1 MSGSFVNTL
10 ATALSTEWEYGVLYV
25 AAATIISGV
34 ALNFINS
41 RADHEAAVSEERMLV
56 ATSTMTLFFVAAF
69 ALARSGIG
77 QLPMS
82 PEAEFA
88 ARIFGCLT
96 ALFAAVINAAGRVA
110 LGRFWSN
117 QIEIRRDHQIVRN
130 WPYSWCR
137 HPLYG
142 SLVLFGVGMGLIAL
156 NPLVI
161 VATLLVF
168 VPAMKF
174 RSSREER
181 LLIEAFGNEY
191 GRYQQ
196 EVSMLLPRLTEPASK
211 IARALLAATQIW
223 AASFQLLDVFLLSA
237 VLTLGLSFI
246 MQRDDFRLAYKFK
259 PLVIVLC
266 AALAYLNPAFAIVL
280 WIPALASVIS
290 LTGQCPG
297 TLLLRFAGWPRKGRS
312 R

>member
-1 MSGSFVNTL
+1 M
-10 ATALSTEWEYGVLYV
+10 
-25 AAATIISGV
+25 
-34 ALNFINS
+34 
-41 RADHEAAVSEERMLV
+41 
-56 ATSTMTLFFVAAF
+56 
-69 ALARSGIG
+69 
-77 QLPMS
+77 
-82 PEAEFA
+82 
-88 ARIFGCLT
+88 
-96 ALFAAVINAAGRVA
+96 
-110 LGRFWSN
+110 
-117 QIEIRRDHQIVRN
+117 
-130 WPYSWCR
+130 
-137 HPLYG
+137 
-142 SLVLFGVGMGLIAL
+142 
-156 NPLVI
+156 
-161 VATLLVF
+161 
-168 VPAMKF
+168 
-174 RSSREER
+174 
-181 LLIEAFGNEY
+181 
-191 GRYQQ
+191 
-196 EVSMLLPRLTEPASK
+196 TEPASK